1 MIARIFI
8 SLFLV
13 LASLNA
19 WAENV
24 SQSLKEHD
32 PNYDD
37 SWYIGAALGAL
48 SYQQSNINNFGLSDH
63 RLILGKQLN
72 RVFAVEVHVGNGS
85 SDTQLVSG
93 VPVTLSVDNYVAGFI
108 KANATFAS
116 EDWNYNRFRVYGML
130 GGTRIQTSSADPV
143 TTSSGVQTSASAGV
157 GMEFFRDNIAIQFGY
172 TRYIN
177 RSANNH
183 DYSLDSLHLGVIY
196 QFGSNKVVN
205 AN

>member
-1 MIARIFI
+1 MIARFLI
-8 SLFLV
+8 SLLLV
-13 LASLNA
+13 LPGLNV
-19 WAENV
+19 WAEDM

-32 PNYDD
+32 PNYDT

-48 SYQQSNINNFGLSDH
+48 SYQQSNIKNFGLGDH

-72 RVFAVEVHVGNGS
+72 RVIAVEMHVGTGS

-93 VPVTLSVDNYVAGFI
+93 VPVTLSLDNYVAGFI

-130 GGTRIQTSSADPV
+130 GGTRAQTTSTDPV
-143 TTSSGVQTSASAGV
+143 ATSSGVQTSASAGV
-157 GMEFFRDNIAIQFGY
+157 GMEFFRDNIAIQLGY